1 MVYKYKY
8 KTPDNFS
15 NINMNS
21 DGEYL
26 TGLWFE
32 NARDC
37 NNHKIEGEEKN
48 YQYLKKLVNG

>member
-26 TGLWFE
+26 TLLWFE
-32 NARDC
+32 IASYC
-37 NNHKIEGEEKN
+37 NKHIIESE
-48 YQYLKKLVNG
+48 

>member
-37 NNHKIEGEEKN
+37 NKHKIESEEKEMIN
-48 YQYLKKLVNG
+48 